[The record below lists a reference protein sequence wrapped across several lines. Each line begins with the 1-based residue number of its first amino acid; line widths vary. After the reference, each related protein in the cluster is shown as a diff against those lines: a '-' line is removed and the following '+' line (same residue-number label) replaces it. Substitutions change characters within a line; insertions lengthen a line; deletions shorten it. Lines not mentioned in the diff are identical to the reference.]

1 MQPKQKVNIMNIKTK
16 KRILETLGHLN
27 EDLMI
32 EKLLKTYSPKYVNS
46 IIKGGFD
53 NIVAEYFALLPL
65 DKEKVE
71 EPPIVVEDQ
80 VVSNDNINVGSYV

>member
-1 MQPKQKVNIMNIKTK
+1 MNIKTK
-16 KRILETLGHLN
+16 KRILETLGQLN

-32 EKLLKTYSPKYVNS
+32 AKLLKTYSAKYVNS

-65 DKEKVE
+65 DKEKELESPTVVVE
-71 EPPIVVEDQ
+71 EQ
-80 VVSNDNINVGSYV
+80 VVSNDNVNVR

>member
-1 MQPKQKVNIMNIKTK
+1 MNIKTK
-16 KRILETLGHLN
+16 KRILETLGQLN

-32 EKLLKTYSPKYVNS
+32 AKLLKTYSAKYVNS

-65 DKEKVE
+65 DKEKE
-71 EPPIVVEDQ
+71 LESPIVVENQ
-80 VVSNDNINVGSYV
+80 VVSNDNVAVR